1 MVALRYDKIKDF
13 LHKPQFNG
21 FTKKDLFI
29 MSFIKKGWGQDI
41 AALSNMAEA
50 IVNLSITNFDKI
62 NEYRDL
68 LKEVIKRAI
77 HPKVNPYKKTFN
89 KVRSL
94 GEFGYYLE
102 HLNII
107 LGSYRRIANDN
118 KCVELNERISQHLLK
133 NSLKQSNLHAILIPY
148 VNMRWSA
155 DQAAI
160 LYSLWLY
167 DRNNDLDISSE
178 LISKWLDYMDNKGT
192 HKDTGLYICEVLGN
206 RRYSKQPR
214 GCAHSYMVHYMS
226 RFAPEKARE
235 QWDLYKKYM
244 MGNKMGRI
252 AFREFLPEYK
262 GKWSPDS
269 GPIIAGYGVAATGLG
284 LNAASS
290 IGDWDTYNG
299 LKKMMNPIGNLLHG
313 TEKLIGDN
321 MLSRIGTDLLS
332 SSIWLNAETKQNWY
346 CS

>member
-1 MVALRYDKIKDF
+1 MHSYKRYNKIKQF
-13 LHKPQFNG
+13 LLRPNFNG
-21 FTKKDLFI
+21 FTKKELFI
-29 MSFIKKGWGQDI
+29 MAFIKKGWGQDI

-50 IVNLSITNFDKI
+50 LVNLSVANPSNID
-62 NEYRDL
+62 EYRVL

-77 HPKVNPYKKTFN
+77 HPKVNPYKKSFD
-89 KVRSL
+89 KVTSL

-107 LGSYRRIANDN
+107 LGSYRRISNDD
-118 KCVELNERISQHLLK
+118 KCVKLNERISQHLLK
-133 NSLKQSNLHAILIPY
+133 NSLKQANFHAVLIPY

-167 DRNNDLDISSE
+167 DRNNNLDISSE
-178 LISKWLDYMDNKGT
+178 LISKWLNYMDNKAT
-192 HKDTGLYICEVLGN
+192 HKKTGLYICDVQGK

-214 GCAHSYMVHYMS
+214 GCSHSYMVHYMS
-226 RFAPEKARE
+226 RFAPDKASK

-244 MGNKMGRI
+244 MGTKMGRI

-290 IGDWDTYNG
+290 IGDWDTYKG
-299 LKKMMNPIGNLLHG
+299 LKKMMNPFGNLLHG
-313 TEKLIGDN
+313 TEKLIGN
-321 MLSRIGTDLLS
+321 NILSRIGTDLLS
-332 SSIWLNAETKQNWY
+332 SSIWLNAETKQKWY
-346 CS
+346 